1 MKWWKEFHESLLNK
15 DKKRKETINKTACS
29 SKEISETKKVVKASS
44 NSKRLVPAKEKK
56 KNNLQK
62 NSSLKAE
69 DTKIHSEN
77 IRNENINNELAKKY
91 IKKKSK
97 FNSFIVHYQTQL
109 YLARVY
115 KRMNDLEKAS
125 NYYES
130 VIQKDCKVKIINYY
144 MIIHHMIIYIAK

>member
-1 MKWWKEFHESLLNK
+1 MNHYLIRIKNG
-15 DKKRKETINKTACS
+15 KKRLIKQHAHPRKYL
-29 SKEISETKKVVKASS
+29 KQKKVVKASS